1 MLFEIISNEWF
12 ITAVVL
18 WSLPWKGV
26 TLWKSARNKQ
36 KGWFIASLLLN
47 TFTILEIVYLGFF
60 QKKKK

>member
-12 ITAVVL
+12 ITAL
-18 WSLPWKGV
+18 IIWSLPWKGV

-36 KGWFIASLLLN
+36 KKWFIASLLLN

>member
-12 ITAVVL
+12 ITAMVL

-36 KGWFIASLLLN
+36 KRWFIAALLLN
-47 TFTILEIVYLGFF
+47 TFTLLEIIYLGFY